1 MQNVNGIAV
10 PKKKNYFKDVKQS
23 MFILCILVAF
33 IILFYCVAS
42 IFTSVGYDTFLQA
55 KEAENRIK
63 EVVGNNYQPLT
74 IIVDPGHGGEDPG
87 AVANGLLEKDLN
99 LQVALKLYDLLSLS
113 GYNVVI
119 TRKTDTAL
127 YGEGEEYSKKFYDVR
142 NRLKL
147 IESYDNCVYIGIHM
161 NKFPMEEVHGLQTF
175 FSENNPLSQKFALCV
190 QNKTKL
196 LMPDNKREIKPE
208 SNMIFILHRS
218 QVPAVLVECGFL
230 SNPADAA
237 NLSNSDFQDKLA
249 FTIFCGVTEFLST
262 KEQ

>member
-1 MQNVNGIAV
+1 MKNVNESNA
-10 PKKKNYFKDVKQS
+10 KKKNSFKEVKQS
-23 MFILCILVAF
+23 MFILCILVVF

-55 KEAENRIK
+55 KKAEEQIT
-63 EVVGNNYQPLT
+63 EVIGNNYQPLT

-99 LQVALKLYDLLSLS
+99 LQVATKVYELLSLS
-113 GYNVVI
+113 GYNVVM

-147 IESYDNCVYIGIHM
+147 IESYDNCIYIGIHM

-175 FSENNPLSQKFALCV
+175 YSGNNPLSQKFALCV

-196 LMPDNKREIKPE
+196 LTPENKREIKPE
-208 SNMIFILHRS
+208 SNMIFILNRT
-218 QVPAVLVECGFL
+218 QVPAALVECGFL
-230 SNPADAA
+230 SNPTDAA

-249 FTIFCGVTEFLST
+249 FTIYCGVTEFLSM